1 MCDTLVRQ
9 HKAFVRRPRRPHPQV
24 VEPEPA
30 AGAPPQE
37 ERNFGRAVGDR
48 ALRRAPSFG
57 ADTHR
62 IVGSNDDEPGQLA
75 LDQWF
80 WKSLADDG
88 KRDAVDRLRMSMN
101 NPQGGDEV
109 AATIG
114 VEPSR
119 ALLVLE

>member
-30 AGAPPQE
+30 ARAPAQE
-37 ERNFGRAVGDR
+37 KRYFGRAVGDR
-48 ALRRAPSFG
+48 SFRRAPSFG
-57 ADTHR
+57 AHAHG
-62 IVGSNDDEPGQLA
+62 IVGSNNNKAGQLA
-75 LDQWF
+75 LDQRF
-80 WKSLADDG
+80 FQRLADDG
-88 KRDAVDRLRMSMN
+88 KGNAVDRCRMCTN
-101 NPQGGDEV
+101 NLESGDEV